1 MTNIADQILEGA
13 TLMVTGM
20 AIVFALLSLL
30 VVLINGMAAA
40 VRRYLPPPV
49 AIERRSQA
57 QAAAAGAST
66 AELAAISAAI
76 HQHRSRHS
84 KS

>member
-1 MTNIADQILEGA
+1 MTNIVDQIVEGA

-30 VVLINGMAAA
+30 VVLINAMVAF
-40 VRRYLPPPV
+40 VHRYLPTPV
-49 AIERRSQA
+49 AAERRPQA
-57 QAAAAGAST
+57 QAATNGANT

-76 HQHRSRHS
+76 HQHRNRHS

>member
-1 MTNIADQILEGA
+1 MTNIADQIVEGA

-20 AIVFALLSLL
+20 AIVFALLGLL
-30 VVLINGMAAA
+30 VVLINAMAAA

-49 AIERRSQA
+49 VVERRPMA
-57 QAAAAGAST
+57 PAATAGASAT
-66 AELAAISAAI
+66 EMAAISAAI
-76 HQHRSRHS
+76 HQHRNRHS